1 MQNSVDLCAEYKYIK
16 RVFKDFEIS
25 SLGEYFV
32 LDVPSDILLLAK
44 RFENFRNMCLEI

>member
-1 MQNSVDLCAEYKYIK
+1 MQNSVDLCAEYKYVK

-25 SLGEYFV
+25 NLGEYLV